1 MSYLPPA
8 KKASKTAMPPM
19 PSYGNRPMPTQQ
31 GKNLGPIGSMS
42 PAGRAGRVTVGG
54 SRKR

>member
-8 KKASKTAMPPM
+8 KKPSKTTMPSM

-31 GKNLGPIGSMS
+31 GKNLAPIGRIS
-42 PAGRAGRVTVGG
+42 PAGRPG
-54 SRKR
+54 STRRK